1 MVNHPCL
8 NLNLWKQRLR
18 QIHLFVP
25 RVASIINAGLRRIGY
40 LIFAMFLVGCAPR
53 LTWVPDPSP
62 YPSCQPDR
70 LLQWSDFLPREP
82 EDERAAETAIRFLHH
97 PLQHRLSIALDYEH
111 TWVKPDLINPQNSVL
126 WRMSEHLLAHEQL
139 HFLISCLVVR
149 QANFSITKQDD
160 LLRMLQLT
168 QRVAQQLNLQY
179 DTDTNH
185 GLKLDVQQS
194 WESEVMRQ
202 FQELGPDSFPP
213 PFFKEGESKKF

>member
-1 MVNHPCL
+1 
-8 NLNLWKQRLR
+8 
-18 QIHLFVP
+18 
-25 RVASIINAGLRRIGY
+25 
-40 LIFAMFLVGCAPR
+40 
-53 LTWVPDPSP
+53 
-62 YPSCQPDR
+62 
-70 LLQWSDFLPREP
+70 
-82 EDERAAETAIRFLHH
+82 
-97 PLQHRLSIALDYEH
+97 
-111 TWVKPDLINPQNSVL
+111 
-126 WRMSEHLLAHEQL
+126 MSEHLLAHERL

>member
-1 MVNHPCL
+1 M
-8 NLNLWKQRLR
+8 
-18 QIHLFVP
+18 
-25 RVASIINAGLRRIGY
+25 
-40 LIFAMFLVGCAPR
+40 VGCAPT

-62 YPSCQPDR
+62 LPSCQPDR
-70 LLQWSDFLPREP
+70 LLEWSDFLPREP
-82 EDERAAETAIRFLHH
+82 KDQRGAETAIRFLQH
-97 PLQHRLSIALDYEH
+97 PSQHRLSIALDYEH
-111 TWVKPDLINPQNSVL
+111 SWVKPDLINPANSTL

-149 QANFSITKQDD
+149 QANLSMSNQDD
-160 LLRMLQLT
+160 LLNMLQLT

-202 FQELGPDSFPP
+202 FQELEPDYFPAP
-213 PFFKEGESKKF
+213 AFTETDS